1 VPPNNSQVNKTS
13 DKCHEENAV
22 NSLDLFSNL
31 MVVNILDQLSE
42 INTNPSSSSTKDSG
56 VNTSTKYVLIAFP
69 NTFISLYF
77 INAICRDSYNISLAD
92 ETKLFKLCALQ
103 TNALK
108 SLEVIMTSSMC
119 VDILVNP
126 ISSKSKQSTDAN
138 KNAIC
143 DNKKKCDNIKENDA
157 MNNILMFLFRLIVN
171 TIL

>member
-1 VPPNNSQVNKTS
+1 
-13 DKCHEENAV
+13 
-22 NSLDLFSNL
+22 
-31 MVVNILDQLSE
+31 M
-42 INTNPSSSSTKDSG
+42 
-56 VNTSTKYVLIAFP
+56 
-69 NTFISLYF
+69 ISLILLFHYILF
-77 INAICRDSYNISLAD
+77 FRDSYNVSLAD

-143 DNKKKCDNIKENDA
+143 DNKKKRDNIKENDA
-157 MNNILMFLFRLIVN
+157 MNNILMFLFR
-171 TIL
+171 